1 MQELHEEACMGL
13 ESKASKGQ
21 METLARVS
29 FAGFH
34 RSGNGPMRPS
44 WSR

>member
-1 MQELHEEACMGL
+1 MQALHEEACMSL

-29 FAGFH
+29 VGLLH
-34 RSGNGPMRPS
+34 G
-44 WSR
+44 